1 MDRAYIIC
9 CIILITLILL
19 FQRIYIKLYHQNSPT
34 LEVGLTLF
42 ALQIR
47 IDRSEDL
54 KKLRGKGTGFFIPY
68 LKATP
73 SLLRRGRL
81 VFKYRRHPN
90 GDHFYLE
97 YSSRL
102 IFMIIFL
109 LNALYYKAKAS
120 IKRGISNV

>member
-19 FQRIYIKLYHQNSPT
+19 LQRIYIKIYRSDSPI

-42 ALQIR
+42 ALQIKM
-47 IDRSEDL
+47 DRSEDL
-54 KKLRGKGTGFFIPY
+54 KKLSGKGLRYFIPY

-81 VFKYRRHPN
+81 IFKYRRHPEGN
-90 GDHFYLE
+90 HFYFE

-109 LNALYYKAKAS
+109 LNALYYKTKAF
-120 IKRGISNV
+120 IKKGISDV